1 MRSEK
6 QTLSFIEV
14 EKKKKKKKFIEVET
28 FNYSSRIIS
37 TDL

>member
-14 EKKKKKKKFIEVET
+14 EKKKKKKFIEVET